1 MRDPAR
7 GPLVWLDMDQAAL
20 DAAYDQAR
28 HAPNRPQV
36 TGRYASDSAG
46 VRERLGEPDR
56 FAYGPAPIETLD
68 VYRTWRA
75 DGVADAGAGAPINVF
90 IHGGAW
96 RNGRASSHAFMAEL
110 FVAAGAHLVVPDFS
124 WVQDTGGD
132 LMPIADQVRRAIA
145 WVHRHARSFG
155 GDPDRIHVS
164 AHSSGAH
171 LAAVALTT
179 DWPSA
184 FDLPAGV
191 LKGGLLCSGIYD
203 LAPVRLSA
211 RSSYVA
217 FTDES
222 EQALSPMRHV
232 QRIDVP
238 LVLACGTL
246 ESPEFVR
253 QSQAFAAA
261 LRAAGKPVELLVA
274 QHCNHFEVLE
284 TLANPCGL
292 LGRAVLEQ
300 MGLTLDPAPRLHAR

>member
-1 MRDPAR
+1 MHDPAR

-36 TGRYASDSAG
+36 TGRYASDSAR
-46 VRERLGEPDR
+46 VRERLGEPGR

-68 VYRTWRA
+68 VYRTPRA
-75 DGVADAGAGAPINVF
+75 DGVADAGAGVPINVF

-96 RNGRASSHAFMAEL
+96 RNGRASSYAFMAEL

-132 LMPIADQVRRAIA
+132 LMPIARQVQRAIA
-145 WVHRHARSFG
+145 WVYRNARSFG

-222 EQALSPMRHV
+222 EQALSPMRHLD
-232 QRIDVP
+232 RIDAP

-246 ESPEFVR
+246 ESPEFIR
-253 QSQAFAAA
+253 QTQAFAAA

-274 QHCNHFEVLE
+274 QHCNHFEVPE
-284 TLANPCGL
+284 TLANPYGL
-292 LGRAVLEQ
+292 LGRAVMDQ
-300 MGLTLDPAPRLHAR
+300 MGLALAPGPG

>member
-1 MRDPAR
+1 MPAEAR

-28 HAPNRPQV
+28 HAPNRSQV
-36 TGRYASDSAG
+36 TGRYASDSAR
-46 VRERLGEPDR
+46 VRERLGEPNR
-56 FAYGPAPIETLD
+56 FAYGPASIETLD
-68 VYRTWRA
+68 VYRSPHAEA
-75 DGVADAGAGAPINVF
+75 DAPINVF

-96 RNGRASSHAFMAEL
+96 RNGRASGYAFMAEL
-110 FVAAGAHLVVPDFS
+110 FAAAGAHLVVPDFS

-132 LMPIADQVRRAIA
+132 LLPIAGQVQHAIA
-145 WVHRHARSFG
+145 WVHRNARTFG

-179 DWPSA
+179 DWPAS
-184 FDLPAGV
+184 FGLPSGV
-191 LKGGLLCSGIYD
+191 LKSGLLCSGVYD

-217 FTDES
+217 FTDEI
-222 EQALSPMRHV
+222 EQALSPMRHLD
-232 QRIDVP
+232 RIDAP

-246 ESPEFVR
+246 ESPEFIR
-253 QSQAFAAA
+253 QSRAFEAA
-261 LRAAGKPVELLVA
+261 LRAAGKPVERLVA

-284 TLANPCGL
+284 TLANPYGL
-292 LGRAVLEQ
+292 LGRAVMEQ
-300 MGLTLDPAPRLHAR
+300 MGLALRPGPD